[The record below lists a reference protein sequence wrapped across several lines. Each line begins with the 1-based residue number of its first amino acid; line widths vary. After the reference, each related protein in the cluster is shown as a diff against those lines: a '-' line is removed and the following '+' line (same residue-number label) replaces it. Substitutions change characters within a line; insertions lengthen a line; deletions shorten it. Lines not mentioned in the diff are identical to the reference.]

1 LCDRCSGHAD
11 RQHFACILSGRGVA
25 RDGLTLWRSANLNVI
40 SILALVVSDHIVALL
55 RWHDLVLEL
64 KQPNNR
70 SIEYSDDGYFNHICF
85 EVNNIESIV
94 NELREKGINTWLSEN
109 IAVFPAYGGL
119 KNIFFRGPDG
129 EQIELFQY
137 YPTNQ

>member
-1 LCDRCSGHAD
+1 MTPMKLHHVALHTKNIEKSIAFYTDLG
-11 RQHFACILSGRGVA
+11 GVVEERA
-25 RDGLTLWRSANLNVI
+25 TVPKWHL
-40 SILALVVSDHIVALL
+40 ALL

-109 IAVFPAYGGL
+109 IAAFPAYGGL

-137 YPTNQ
+137 YPMNQ